1 MFAKTIELTATK
13 KEFRFTCGMNETR
26 FRPVVYLS
34 PERRVL
40 SVGSPPAEGGTCTE
54 ARVFDDESFD
64 DSFSVLEV
72 MMRYGARAVIGGFSF
87 GTITF
92 RISIGPDIR
101 KDLMGF
107 TNGLFTQAAT
117 HAGASK
123 VVIV

>member
-13 KEFRFTCGMNETR
+13 KEFHFTCGMKEAR

-34 PERRVL
+34 SERRVL
-40 SVGSPPAEGGTCTE
+40 SVGSAPIDGGAAIE
-54 ARVFDDESFD
+54 ARVFEDEGFE

-72 MMRYGARAVIGGFSF
+72 MMRYGSRAVIGGFSI

-117 HAGASK
+117 HAGAGK